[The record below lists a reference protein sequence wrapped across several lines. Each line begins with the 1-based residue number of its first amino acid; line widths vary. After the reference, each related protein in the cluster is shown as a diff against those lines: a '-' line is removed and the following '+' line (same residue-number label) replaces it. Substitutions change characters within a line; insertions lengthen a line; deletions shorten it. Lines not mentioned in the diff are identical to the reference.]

1 MGIQL
6 SMDDFGTGYSSL
18 SYLHNFPIDVLKIDR
33 SFISRQEGKSKSE
46 IVKTII
52 SLARNMGLKVVAEG
66 VETEA
71 QLEHLKDLQCGFGQ
85 GFFFSH
91 PVTAEKTE
99 ELISQTAQ
107 NADNRNKS
115 DVAA

>member
-1 MGIQL
+1 
-6 SMDDFGTGYSSL
+6 
-18 SYLHNFPIDVLKIDR
+18 VLKIDR

-91 PVTAEKTE
+91 PVTAEQTE
-99 ELISQTAQ
+99 ELISQSASES
-107 NADNRNKS
+107 DKS